1 MLATSGRTAL
11 RLDRLRAW
19 FLAPTW
25 TVLITL
31 FLAPLAIILGYSLL
45 TRGAYGGIS
54 SPWTLDS
61 YQRLADPIYLGILW
75 RSFWIAGVS
84 TALCLLLGFPLALF
98 ISRSG
103 RRKNL
108 YLALVMLPFW
118 TSFLIRTYAWMFLL
132 RDTGLVN
139 TILQTLGIIHAPL
152 PLLYND
158 GAVILGLVY
167 GYLPFTVLPLYATL
181 ERQDRTLLE
190 AAADLGA
197 KPWTALT
204 RITIPL
210 SAPGI
215 RAGAILVFIPCLG
228 AYLTPDLLGG
238 GKSVMIG
245 NLIQN
250 QFTTARDWPFGSA
263 ISLALMAIVMVIL
276 FAFARGE
283 GQDLL

>member
-1 MLATSGRTAL
+1 MN
-11 RLDRLRAW
+11 RLRAW

-25 TVLITL
+25 TVMLTL
-31 FLAPLAIILGYSLL
+31 FAAPLAIILAYSFL
-45 TRGAYGGIS
+45 TRGTWGGIS
-54 SPWTLDS
+54 RPWSLES
-61 YQRLADPIYLGILW
+61 YRRLADPIYLGILW
-75 RSFWIAGVS
+75 RSFWIAGAATV
-84 TALCLLLGFPLALF
+84 LCLLLGFPLALF
-98 ISRSG
+98 ISRAGS
-103 RRKNL
+103 RKNL
-108 YLALVMLPFW
+108 YLSLVILPFW
-118 TSFLIRTYAWMFLL
+118 TSFLVRTYAWMFLL

-139 TILQTLGIIHAPL
+139 TALQKLGLIHDSL

-167 GYLPFTVLPLYATL
+167 GYLPFMVLPLYATL
-181 ERQDRTLLE
+181 ERLDRNLLE

-197 KPWTALT
+197 RPWVALT
-204 RITIPL
+204 RVVIPL

-238 GKSVMIG
+238 GKTVMIG

-263 ISLALMAIVMVIL
+263 VSLTLMAIVLVL
-276 FAFARGE
+276 LLVFVRREE
-283 GQDLL
+283 GGLV

>member
-1 MLATSGRTAL
+1 MKRV
-11 RLDRLRAW
+11 RAW

-25 TVLITL
+25 VVTLTL
-31 FLAPLAIILGYSLL
+31 FIAPLAIILAYSFL
-45 TRGAYGGIS
+45 TRGTWGGIAR
-54 SPWTLDS
+54 PWSFES
-61 YQRLADPIYLGILW
+61 YQRLADPIYLGIVW
-75 RSFWIAGVS
+75 RSFWIAGAATV
-84 TALCLLLGFPLALF
+84 LCLVLGFPLALF
-98 ISRSG
+98 ISRAG
-103 RRKNL
+103 KRKNL
-108 YLALVMLPFW
+108 YLSLVILPFW
-118 TSFLIRTYAWMFLL
+118 TSFLVRTYAWMFLL

-139 TILQTLGIIHAPL
+139 STLQKLGIIHDPL

-167 GYLPFTVLPLYATL
+167 GYLPFMVLPLFGTL
-181 ERQDRTLLE
+181 ERLDRNLLE

-197 KPWTALT
+197 RPWATLL
-204 RITIPL
+204 RVMVPL
-210 SAPGI
+210 CAPGI

-263 ISLALMAIVMVIL
+263 VSLALMAVVM
-276 FAFARGE
+276 
-283 GQDLL
+283 LLLAAL

>member
-1 MLATSGRTAL
+1 MK
-11 RLDRLRAW
+11 RLRAW

-25 TVLITL
+25 TVMLSL
-31 FLAPLAIILGYSLL
+31 FAAPLAIILAYSFL
-45 TRGAYGGIS
+45 TRGTWGGITR
-54 SPWTLDS
+54 PWSIES

-75 RSFWIAGVS
+75 RSFWIAGAATV
-84 TALCLLLGFPLALF
+84 LCLVLGFPLALF
-98 ISRSG
+98 ISRAG
-103 RRKNL
+103 NRKNL
-108 YLALVMLPFW
+108 YLSLVILPFW
-118 TSFLIRTYAWMFLL
+118 TSFLVRTYAWMFLL
-132 RDTGLVN
+132 RDTGLIN
-139 TILQTLGIIHAPL
+139 TVLQKLGLIHNPL

-167 GYLPFTVLPLYATL
+167 GYLPFMVLPLYATL
-181 ERQDRTLLE
+181 ERLDRNLLE

-197 KPWTALT
+197 KPWVALT
-204 RITIPL
+204 RVVIPL

-238 GKSVMIG
+238 GKTVMIG

-263 ISLALMAIVMVIL
+263 VSLTLMAIVLVL
-276 FAFARGE
+276 LLVFVRRQE
-283 GQDLL
+283 GGLV

>member
-1 MLATSGRTAL
+1 MK
-11 RLDRLRAW
+11 RLRAW

-25 TVLITL
+25 TVMLSL
-31 FLAPLAIILGYSLL
+31 FAAPLAIILAYSFL
-45 TRGAYGGIS
+45 TRGTWGGLTR
-54 SPWTLDS
+54 PWSTES

-75 RSFWIAGVS
+75 RSFWIAGAATV
-84 TALCLLLGFPLALF
+84 LCLVLGFPLALF
-98 ISRSG
+98 ISRAG
-103 RRKNL
+103 NRKNL
-108 YLALVMLPFW
+108 YLSLVILPFW
-118 TSFLIRTYAWMFLL
+118 TSFLVRTYAWMFLL
-132 RDTGLVN
+132 RDTGLIN
-139 TILQTLGIIHAPL
+139 TVLQKLGLIHNPL

-167 GYLPFTVLPLYATL
+167 GYLPFMVLPLYATL
-181 ERQDRTLLE
+181 ERLDRNLLE

-197 KPWTALT
+197 KPWVALT
-204 RITIPL
+204 RVVIPL

-238 GKSVMIG
+238 GKTVMIG

-263 ISLALMAIVMVIL
+263 VSLTLMAIVLVL
-276 FAFARGE
+276 LLVFVRRQE
-283 GQDLL
+283 GGLV